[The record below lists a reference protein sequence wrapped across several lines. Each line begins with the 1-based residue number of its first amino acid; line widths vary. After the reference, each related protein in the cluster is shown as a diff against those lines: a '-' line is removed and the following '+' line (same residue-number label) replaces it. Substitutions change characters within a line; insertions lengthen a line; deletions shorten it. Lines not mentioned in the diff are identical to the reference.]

1 MKKFRNLKLLGL
13 VGVIVLALVF
23 VGINVVQ
30 AQVKAKGKPPGK
42 GKPPKITC
50 NNNDICEYGEYDYNL
65 EHESQPCDDCKLK
78 DYDSLQIIQE
88 TGLQIVGLNGNQSID
103 KVFQFKFES
112 QQYQDTWASKIM
124 NDGYLFYADIVDLN
138 SDGGKKIIA
147 LTQYQYQYKEGKG
160 KKAKNYYYYD
170 CKIFMFEND
179 SDGEPDYKSEHFG
192 YANRQVRHVLI
203 ADVNNNGLDELILDK
218 CRWIEIYEWNGNNF
232 ELIWTSPEY
241 DHLIFSVDVGDADND
256 GENELVLAMFDIGA
270 PIIWKYKYI
279 DGTET
284 WEWEEKMAEPIDV
297 LNKGIPFLGIDVAKV
312 RDADNVTDEFGNR
325 DNEIIAGGNN
335 NRLMVWKYDKF
346 LDEYK
351 SVFIS
356 DDLGGFTP
364 AVEAGDVNDDG
375 DNEIIVGTQHPEY
388 FLYVF
393 KLVFNNGD
401 SPTYELLPIYSMLR
415 DCGLSKLTLG
425 NLDVDEADE
434 IFAHGRDGMTVYD
447 FVEGQLEKT
456 YSTIYG
462 CYPRIK

>member
-13 VGVIVLALVF
+13 VGVILLALVF

-65 EHESQPCDDCKLK
+65 EHEYQPCEDCKLK
-78 DYDSLQIIQE
+78 DYDSLQIIQDP
-88 TGLQIVGLNGNQSID
+88 GLQIVGLNLNQSIG

-112 QQYQDTWASKIM
+112 QQYQDTWASKKM
-124 NDGYLFYADIVDLN
+124 SNLFYADIVDLN
-138 SDGGKKIIA
+138 NDGGKKIIA

-160 KKAKNYYYYD
+160 KGKKAKNYYYYD
-170 CKIFMFEND
+170 CKIFMFQDE
-179 SDGEPDYKSEHFG
+179 SDGEPYYESEHFG
-192 YANRQVRHVLI
+192 YANRPVRHALI
-203 ADVNNNGLDELILDK
+203 ADANNNGLDELILDK
-218 CRWIEIYEWNGNNF
+218 CRWIEIYEWDGNNF

-256 GENELVLAMFDIGA
+256 GKNELVLAMFDIGA
-270 PIIWKYKYI
+270 PIIWKYENN
-279 DGTET
+279 T
-284 WEWEEKMAEPIDV
+284 WEEKMAEPIDV

-312 RDADNVTDEFGNR
+312 RDADNVIDESGDR

-335 NRLMVWKYDKF
+335 NRLMVWKYD
-346 LDEYK
+346 DSDEEYK

-356 DDLGGFTP
+356 DDLGGLTP
-364 AVEAGDVNDDG
+364 AVEAGDVNYDG
-375 DNEIIVGTQHPEY
+375 DNEIIVGTQYPEY

-393 KLVFNNGD
+393 KLVFNNDD
-401 SPTYELLPIYSMLR
+401 SPTYELFPIYSMLR

-425 NLDVDEADE
+425 NLDGDEADE

-447 FVEGQLEKT
+447 FVDWQLEKT